1 MTPGLWRGAV
11 GALTALVLGTA
22 VPAGIP
28 VAEAATAPAHTSA
41 WRSYPTAVG
50 AFNAVSCASSRF
62 CVAVGWSTG
71 TDYFVAYNGRSWS
84 PARLAEQYDG
94 EMESVSCPVVGWCA
108 AITDLAAVT
117 VFQRGHWS
125 KLITVDPNPEP
136 PYPGMVAA
144 ISCSSPRYC
153 VAVDGQGNAETFD
166 GTGWSK
172 PRLVDPDYP
181 LTDVSCASA
190 GECTAVDGYGQV
202 AVLTGDG
209 WSAAR
214 PVDSTAL
221 TGISCAGTGSC
232 VAIDLLG
239 RAVVG
244 HGGQWSVPV
253 AVDQV
258 AASPLSVSCPA
269 EGMCVAVDSQGNETT
284 LSTGRWAPLQAI
296 DIGGDV
302 VDISCPPG
310 PQLFCAAVDG
320 SGRVLTST
328 APAAAHPPAGEG

>member
-71 TDYFVAYNGRSWS
+71 TDYFITYNGRSWS

-117 VFQRGHWS
+117 VFQSGHWS
-125 KLITVDPNPEP
+125 KLTMVDPNPGP

-144 ISCSSPRYC
+144 ISCPSHRYC

-232 VAIDLLG
+232 VAVDLLG

-328 APAAAHPPAGEG
+328 APAAAHPPVGEG